1 MKNKLAII
9 ILAAGKGTRMNSKM
23 PKVLHKVGNQ
33 SMIMHVINT
42 AYQLG
47 AEKIL
52 AVLGYQYKMIQES
65 FFLPLFPYVST
76 SLYYISLSLGFG
88 NIAQGGDPL

>member
-1 MKNKLAII
+1 
-9 ILAAGKGTRMNSKM
+9 
-23 PKVLHKVGNQ
+23 
-33 SMIMHVINT
+33 
-42 AYQLG
+42 
-47 AEKIL
+47 
-52 AVLGYQYKMIQES
+52 MIQES